1 MKLNLPINFLKE
13 EDINLNFNISQEN
26 QNLRFYFLE
35 RNVKNQKEDFK
46 IFNNQF
52 STIIKKSVEITL
64 AFIFSANKNIK
75 EKSTNNSLYLK
86 FNTFL
91 FSLFRL

>member
-35 RNVKNQKEDFK
+35 RNAKNQKEDFK

-52 STIIKKSVEITL
+52 STIIKNL
-64 AFIFSANKNIK
+64 
-75 EKSTNNSLYLK
+75 
-86 FNTFL
+86 
-91 FSLFRL
+91 